1 MPLRDH
7 FHPPLSERRPWESLH
22 TTWASTLA
30 DLLNEQILPAGY
42 IALEQV
48 HAGAAIEIDT
58 ATYANQET
66 PAYADGGAGTA
77 TAIRTV
83 WTPAAAPLILPATFP
98 PSCTVEILAT
108 EGGRTLVA
116 AIELVSPGNKDRESK
131 RRLFAARCATYLS
144 RGIGLIVVDIV
155 TSRQGNLHNELLDL
169 LGLPATLRM
178 RSDQSLYA
186 VAYRPLRIA
195 GAERIEAW
203 PVDLT
208 VGQTMPTL
216 PLSLEAEQCVPV
228 DFEMAYEETC
238 HRRRVDEALGS

>member
-66 PAYADGGAGTA
+66 PASADGGAGTA

-83 WTPAAAPLILPATFP
+83 WTPAAAPLILPASEP
-98 PSCTVEILAT
+98 ANGPIPKCPLEEAQARVPASPLAPRPMPASPST
-108 EGGRTLVA
+108 
-116 AIELVSPGNKDRESK
+116 P
-131 RRLFAARCATYLS
+131 
-144 RGIGLIVVDIV
+144 
-155 TSRQGNLHNELLDL
+155 
-169 LGLPATLRM
+169 
-178 RSDQSLYA
+178 
-186 VAYRPLRIA
+186 
-195 GAERIEAW
+195 
-203 PVDLT
+203 
-208 VGQTMPTL
+208 
-216 PLSLEAEQCVPV
+216 
-228 DFEMAYEETC
+228 
-238 HRRRVDEALGS
+238 